1 MGGASGTNAD
11 TLPYRVKKVELPR
24 VRIHEIASSFDPCE
38 HNYGE
43 LELLAGDQ
51 EEFTALDFL
60 DREDLDPQDRL
71 WLALHTQIVD
81 RRVLHQ
87 IAVAYGLRASAIWS
101 ILRNEKASVVLL
113 AAKTKW
119 MRTGGRDGSIN
130 SELKGAHMLMTTSVR
145 KAWVEARDAKAGRQA
160 QKWEKAITAYEAGQV
175 MLHAGRLEPRLAAWE
190 SCAALS
196 RAVRRG
202 RKFQLIN
209 SAFWDDT
216 ESWMMEAA
224 RNKISEHYG
233 VRQARVASGAL
244 L

>member
-1 MGGASGTNAD
+1 MGVASGTNAN
-11 TLPYRVKKVELPR
+11 TVSHRVRKVELPS
-24 VRIHEIASSFDPCE
+24 VRLHEIAASFDPCE

-60 DREDLDPQDRL
+60 GREDLDPQDRL

-81 RRVLHQ
+81 RRVLHH

-101 ILRNEKASVVLL
+101 ILRNDRASVVLL

-119 MRTGGRDGSIN
+119 IRTRGKDGSIN
-130 SELKGAHMLMTTSVR
+130 AALKEAHTSMTRSVR
-145 KAWVEARDAKAGRQA
+145 KAWVEARDAKAKRQA
-160 QKWEKAITAYEAGQV
+160 HRWEKAITAYEAGQV

-209 SAFWDDT
+209 SEFWDET

-224 RNKISEHYG
+224 INKISKHYD
-233 VRQARVASGAL
+233 VQQATAGAL
-244 L
+244 V